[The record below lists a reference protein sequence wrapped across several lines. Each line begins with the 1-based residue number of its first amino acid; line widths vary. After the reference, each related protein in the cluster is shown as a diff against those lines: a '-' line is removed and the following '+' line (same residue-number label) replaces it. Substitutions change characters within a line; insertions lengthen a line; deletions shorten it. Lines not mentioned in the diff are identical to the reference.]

1 MNVYDNKVK
10 LFLVKHLYNWLKI
23 IDCISILLQSAIGKG
38 TFDGFI
44 NKSLLDGEIH
54 AKSLWKLVTHYNKKS
69 NDD

>member
-1 MNVYDNKVK
+1 MNVYNNKEAI
-10 LFLVKHLYNWLKI
+10 LGQTFIQLKI

-54 AKSLWKLVTHYNKKS
+54 AKSL
-69 NDD
+69 